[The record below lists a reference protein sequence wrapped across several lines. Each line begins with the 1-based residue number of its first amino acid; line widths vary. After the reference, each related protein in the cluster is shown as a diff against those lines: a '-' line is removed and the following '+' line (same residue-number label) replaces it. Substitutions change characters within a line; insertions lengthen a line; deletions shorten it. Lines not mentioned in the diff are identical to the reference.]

1 MSNKLS
7 NPVDAATVRSWLEN
21 HEPVTVVDV
30 RTPAEFEAA
39 HIRGSYNVPL
49 PLLNEH
55 AEELS
60 RRLDEHVVLVCQSG
74 VRSSQA
80 RDRLAAYGLENA
92 QVVNGGVPDY
102 EAAGGDVVHGRQR
115 WAMERQVR
123 MIAGS
128 LVTGS
133 IATSLFAPKARFLAG
148 AVGAGLTIAALT
160 DTCAMSRLL
169 SKLPYNRGTDEP
181 TRESVLTQISESK
194 AA

>member
-7 NPVDAATVRSWLEN
+7 NPVDAATVLGWLEN
-21 HEPVTVVDV
+21 NKPVTIIDV
-30 RTPAEFEAA
+30 RTPAEFETA

-49 PLLNEH
+49 QLLNEH

-74 VRSSQA
+74 ARSSQA
-80 RDRLAAYGLENA
+80 RDRLAAYGLQNA
-92 QVVNGGVPDY
+92 QVINGGVPDY

-123 MIAGS
+123 LIAGS

-133 IATSLFAPKARFLAG
+133 IAASLLAPKARFLAG
-148 AVGAGLTIAALT
+148 AIGAGLTIAALT

-169 SKLPYNRGTDEP
+169 SKLSYNRGTDEP
-181 TRESVLTQISESK
+181 TRESVLTQIAEGQ